1 LTVARGKSSMPRNI
15 VTLGETKRW
24 ARERTDT
31 SFPLEKKAKKNPA
44 EAGGWV
50 GGGLVFRLQDPV
62 I

>member
-1 LTVARGKSSMPRNI
+1 MPRNI

-31 SFPLEKKAKKNPA
+31 SFSSEKKAKKNPA